1 MASKRIGTGGN
12 LGGADFDPKMK
23 ESMDALRKALDEAAD
38 KQADQ
43 MKRFHKGVNT
53 LTQAITGLDFSFA
66 GLMSLTKTAIDANDK
81 LQQAFLGVGSNLT
94 KELSKS
100 TQAVNDL
107 GIGTII
113 PLQERLKFVQD
124 GFTTVTDSNIKVAT
138 ELAMT
143 GQSTASVRSLLK
155 TALIQ
160 GGQARDQGDTFIS
173 TMRDTAKSRGV
184 QTEFLAKSM
193 NALAKTMEVPDF
205 MGVGNNLREA
215 MVQLTSEYSLGDKAL
230 NRFITAFI
238 SSDNLT
244 SRVITGTQ
252 HLAAAI
258 GSNTA
263 SVPEIKAAILQAASK
278 TDDTATRFERGIK
291 VSGMPFVS
299 GQRALGIF
307 GQDFVMGARGI
318 VNAQKQ
324 GINAL
329 RTSDDF
335 RQSMLGQMKGITG
348 HLEKLTSDL
357 LPFLINNFQ
366 AIAGLG
372 LGAQI
377 MGGFAGGAAGGAM
390 MKRVLFQAATKI
402 GPLAIATGILT
413 GGYYAMDA
421 LFGSADETGKNTKG
435 TKDAVEE
442 LVKIE
447 KDKVEKISTE
457 ATFAQKLANA
467 RANIQSRMGAVSSP
481 AGANSN
487 QTAKLVNDRFEE
499 ILVSIFTEL
508 RTANRINKKK

>member
-23 ESMDALRKALDEAAD
+23 ESMDALRKGLDEAAA

-43 MKRFHKGVNT
+43 MKRFHKGVNA
-53 LTQAITGLDFSFA
+53 LTQTLTGLDFSVV
-66 GLMSLTKTAIDANDK
+66 GLMSLTKTAINANDK

-160 GGQARDQGDTFIS
+160 GGQAREQGDMFIS

-329 RTSDDF
+329 RISDDF

-357 LPFLINNFQ
+357 FPLLIRSFNVV
-366 AIAGLG
+366 AGVG

-377 MGGFAGGAAGGAM
+377 MGGVGTFAGGAMSKKLLA
-390 MKRVLFQAATKI
+390 QAATKI
-402 GPLAIATGILT
+402 GPVALAAGILT
-413 GGYYAMDA
+413 GGYFAIDA
-421 LFGSADETGKNTKG
+421 LFGTADETGKNTKG

-447 KDKVEKISTE
+447 KDKVEKINTE